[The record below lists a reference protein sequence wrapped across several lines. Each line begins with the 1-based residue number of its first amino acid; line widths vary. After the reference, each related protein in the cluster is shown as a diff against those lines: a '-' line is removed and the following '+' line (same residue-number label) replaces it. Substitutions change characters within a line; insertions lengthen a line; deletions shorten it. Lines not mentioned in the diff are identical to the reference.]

1 MLFRYD
7 FDNKLDL
14 SRFQKQA
21 LHYMGTMPEVTYHL
35 FVFDYKM
42 IVDVRKTMPINSKG
56 IEPCY
61 LVSLQIF
68 DLKRDQDNEI
78 IESKSILPM
87 NDPRF
92 NEMKDFTQIFSL
104 DHATGDF
111 TCDKVEIIVEKIS
124 KMIKMFNKLNT
135 MKAFF

>member
-7 FDNKLDL
+7 FLNTLDL

-21 LHYMGTMPEVTYHL
+21 GHYIKVMPEVTYHL
-35 FVFDYKM
+35 VVFDYKL
-42 IVDVRKTMPINSKG
+42 VADVRKTNDES
-56 IEPCY
+56 Y

-68 DLKRDQDNEI
+68 DLTRDSDNEI
-78 IESKSILPM
+78 IESKAIFPM

-92 NEMKDFTQIFSL
+92 NEMKDFKHIFSL

-111 TCDKVEIIVEKIS
+111 IVDTNVMIVEKLTS
-124 KMIKMFNKLNT
+124 MIKMLNKLNN